1 MSKPLSDR
9 VAIVTGASSGI
20 GAAIAAALASSGA
33 RVAMAARRE
42 DKLRELEKRISDEGG
57 VAISV
62 KTDILDRQ
70 QVILFLR
77 TLCFFLV
84 CVMLFQFA

>member
-20 GAAIAAALASSGA
+20 GAAIALALASAGA

-42 DKLRELEKRISDEGG
+42 EKLRELEQRISDEGG

-62 KTDILDRQ
+62 KSDVLSRKEVGAITS
-70 QVILFLR
+70 FL
-77 TLCFFLV
+77 LV
-84 CVMLFQFA
+84 CR

>member
-1 MSKPLSDR
+1 MNEIQILFFVISVSKPLSDR

-20 GAAIAAALASSGA
+20 GSAIATALASAGA

-70 QVILFLR
+70 QV
-77 TLCFFLV
+77 T
-84 CVMLFQFA
+84 